1 MTTNKAP
8 KVNLRNIV
16 LNMLL
21 ENNKGR
27 LSHLIVKDTLDENKN
42 LDKNQRAFIT
52 RLFQGTIERTIEE
65 DYIINL
71 FSKTKVNKMK
81 PVIRYILRMSVYQLK
96 YMDSV
101 PESAVCNEAVKLAK
115 KRKFS
120 NLSGFVNGVVRNIAR
135 NMDSIKYP
143 EKENERLEIEY
154 SMPLWIVDMWIERF
168 DIETTKN
175 ILKSVY
181 NKKTT
186 TIRVNTPKTTVDE
199 VVVRLE
205 NEGAKVKR
213 STLYSNALE
222 ISDYNQIADFYDFNK
237 GNIVVQNL
245 SSMFVGMAAN
255 PKEGDYIID
264 VCAAPGGKSLHIADL
279 IHNKGKIR
287 ARDLTE
293 YKVGLINENI
303 KRTGFNCI
311 FAECK
316 DATKL
321 DKNVI
326 GKADIVI
333 ADLPCSGLGV
343 IGNKVDIKYNTSIE
357 QINEL
362 AKLQKEILSVVS
374 KYVKPGGTL
383 IYSTCT
389 VTKEENEDN
398 VKWIEEN
405 LPFKLQSL
413 NKKLPEQII
422 DNKHD
427 YVQILPGKYGMDGF
441 FISAFRRIDK

>member
-1 MTTNKAP
+1 
-8 KVNLRNIV
+8 
-16 LNMLL
+16 
-21 ENNKGR
+21 
-27 LSHLIVKDTLDENKN
+27 
-42 LDKNQRAFIT
+42 
-52 RLFQGTIERTIEE
+52 
-65 DYIINL
+65 
-71 FSKTKVNKMK
+71 
-81 PVIRYILRMSVYQLK
+81 
-96 YMDSV
+96 
-101 PESAVCNEAVKLAK
+101 
-115 KRKFS
+115 
-120 NLSGFVNGVVRNIAR
+120 
-135 NMDSIKYP
+135 
-143 EKENERLEIEY
+143 
-154 SMPLWIVDMWIERF
+154 
-168 DIETTKN
+168 
-175 ILKSVY
+175 
-181 NKKTT
+181 
-186 TIRVNTPKTTVDE
+186 
-199 VVVRLE
+199 
-205 NEGAKVKR
+205 
-213 STLYSNALE
+213 
-222 ISDYNQIADFYDFNK
+222 
-237 GNIVVQNL
+237 
-245 SSMFVGMAAN
+245 MFVGMAAN

-374 KYVKPGGTL
+374 KYVKPGGIL